1 MKASPM
7 KNTANHKK
15 SDYELL
21 TLSRD
26 NSRKIRKIERTKARV
41 IKVNEFIEDLEGV

>member
-15 SDYELL
+15 SDYQLL

-26 NSRKIRKIERTKARV
+26 NDRKVRKLERSKARV
-41 IKVNEFIEDLEGV
+41 SKINEFAEDSDLV